1 MGMMLYTFWRS
12 QAAYRVRIALALK
25 GLQYERT
32 YIDLIKGDQ
41 HGDAYRA
48 VHPGGV
54 LPTLIDGDGPP
65 LVESLAILEYLEE
78 KQPSP
83 PLLPADLRL
92 RAHARGIAQMMVVD
106 THPYI
111 VPRVRK
117 QLAERFGI
125 DDAGW
130 SDWLRHWFAAGSQSV
145 ETLLSNDGRTG
156 KFCCGDE
163 PTVADICLVP
173 QLVSGMVLKVLD
185 VAGYPTCKR
194 IFDTCMELDAFSATH
209 PRRQPD
215 FPPDH

>member
-1 MGMMLYTFWRS
+1 MLYTFWRS

-32 YIDLIKGDQ
+32 TIDLIKGDQ
-41 HGDAYRA
+41 HGEGYRA

-78 KQPSP
+78 KEPKP
-83 PLLPADLRL
+83 PLLPSDPRL

-117 QLAERFGI
+117 QLSKQFGS
-125 DDAGW
+125 DDSGW
-130 SDWLRHWFAAGSQSV
+130 ADWLRHWFAVGSQSV
-145 ETLLSNDGRTG
+145 ETLLARDSRTG
-156 KFCCGDE
+156 KFCCGDQ

-173 QLVSGMVLKVLD
+173 HLVSGMVLKVLD
-185 VAGYPTCKR
+185 VSDYPTCKR
-194 IFDTCMELDAFSATH
+194 VFDTCMELDAFSSTH
-209 PRRQPD
+209 PRKQPD